1 MEVNK
6 EKLEGMSLGELCS
19 LHQYLQSRSA
29 YYSKRSKEVNYENEM
44 MVVRNLMEERLDNIF
59 IY

>member
-6 EKLEGMSLGELCS
+6 EKLESMSLGELCS
-19 LHQYLQSRSA
+19 LHQYLQSRTA
-29 YYSKRSKEVNYENEM
+29 YYSKRGNQVNYENEM
-44 MVVRNLMEERLDNIF
+44 LVVRDLMEKRLDKIF